1 MHKLKTYR
9 QKRNF
14 AKTAEP
20 AGAPPGGEGGNRFV
34 VHKHHATAD
43 HYDLRLEHDG
53 VLLSWAVPK
62 GPSLNPADKRL
73 AVQTEDHPL
82 EYFDFED
89 VIPEGEY
96 GGGPMIVWDWGTWAP
111 MEDTARSLKAG
122 AFKFRLSGEKL
133 NGGWMLARLK
143 KKAGETK
150 MPWLLFKEHDPA
162 ADAKRDIL
170 AERPESVKS
179 GRLIEELVAA
189 PRPAAKKAKPTRLR
203 PSVLKGAVKA
213 AIPGTVPPQLASQTP
228 APPRGKG
235 WLHEIKFDGYRTM
248 AHVAGGQCRLITRNG
263 LDWTKRYGD
272 IGPAL
277 AALPCSEAIIDGEVV
292 ALNEKGVSTF
302 ASLQDALSSGEP
314 HRLSFFAFDLIHLD
328 GYDLRAAPL
337 VERKEL
343 LQKLLAGIVS
353 ANSPI
358 QLSDHVEGDGS
369 DLYERASE
377 MGLEGIV
384 SKRMNAPYKS
394 GRTDSWS
401 KTKALQSGD
410 FVIAGYTL
418 SDKAAGIGALGLGEW
433 VDGELEYRGKVGTG
447 FDAPTLA
454 DLLRRLEP
462 LRAGAAPLAGAPKDV
477 LPVKPVLSARIHY
490 ANRTTD
496 NALRHAVFKGLR
508 EATIATARPA
518 KRKRLIS
525 EADLATIFVTNP
537 ERRLFGKSGP
547 TKLDIAVYYAAVG
560 DYMLPHILKR
570 PVSLFRCPTGRSQD
584 CFFQRHAFTGMPA
597 SLASFDTKN
606 SEGETKTYISVE
618 DARGY
623 LALAQ
628 FGVVEFHAWGA
639 LRTNL
644 TKADRIVFDLDPGE
658 GIHWRE
664 VVEGAVHVK
673 GVLEKLGLVPFV
685 KTSGGKGAHV
695 VAPIKPRHDWKKV
708 HQATSAIASMIAAAD
723 PQTFTAVMGK
733 ANRKRLIFI
742 DFHRNARSATAA
754 APYTLRAR
762 ANMPASTPLSWA
774 DFEAID
780 APEDL
785 NYSSLPGLLAASG
798 DPWADIDDSA
808 RELPVDLP
816 ARATNST

>member
-1 MHKLKTYR
+1 MKKLTAYR
-9 QKRNF
+9 KKRDF
-14 AKTAEP
+14 SKTAEP
-20 AGAPPGGEGGNRFV
+20 AGDPPSDSGGNRFV

-53 VLLSWAVPK
+53 VLKSWAVPK

-111 MEDTARSLKAG
+111 MDDVEKSLSTG
-122 AFKFRLSGEKL
+122 AFKFRLSGTKL

-143 KKAGETK
+143 GKPGDKKTN
-150 MPWLLFKEHDPA
+150 WLLFKEHDLA
-162 ADAKRDIL
+162 ADEGRDIL

-179 GRLIEELVAA
+179 GRRIEELVAA
-189 PRPAAKKAKPTRLR
+189 PKPAAKPAKLKPGA
-203 PSVLKGAVKA
+203 LKGAVQA
-213 AIPGTVPPQLASQTP
+213 AMPAIVPPQLADQTP
-228 APPRGKG
+228 APPKGAG

-248 AHVAGGQCRLITRNG
+248 AHIADGTCKLITRNG

-272 IGPAL
+272 IGPSL
-277 AALPCSEAIIDGEVV
+277 GTLPCRQAIVDGEVV
-292 ALNEKGVSTF
+292 ALNEKGISIF
-302 ASLQDALSSGEP
+302 AALQDALSQDVP
-314 HRLSFFAFDLIHLD
+314 HKLSYFAFDLIYLD
-328 GYDLRAAPL
+328 GWDLRKVPL
-337 VERKEL
+337 KERK
-343 LQKLLAGIVS
+343 KLLAQLVGAAVS
-353 ANSPI
+353 GRSAV
-358 QLSDHVEGDGS
+358 QLSDHVEGDGA
-369 DLYERASE
+369 DLYERATE
-377 MGLEGIV
+377 LGLEGIV
-384 SKRMNAPYKS
+384 SKRMDAIYQS
-394 GRTDSWS
+394 GRTKSWA
-401 KTKALQSGD
+401 KTKALQAGD
-410 FVIAGYTL
+410 FVIGGYSL
-418 SDKAAGIGALGLGEW
+418 SDKAEGIAALGLAEW

-462 LRAGAAPLAGAPKDV
+462 LRAGAAPLVGAPKEI
-477 LPVKPVLSARIHY
+477 LPVKPVLSAHIHY
-490 ANRTTD
+490 ANRTSD
-496 NALRHAVFKGLR
+496 NSLRHAVFKGLR
-508 EATIATARPA
+508 EASIGSGEPI

-525 EADLATIFVTNP
+525 DADLATIFVTNP

-547 TKLDIAVYYAAVG
+547 TKLDLAVYYAAVG
-560 DYMLPHILKR
+560 DFMLPHILKR
-570 PVSLFRCPTGRSQD
+570 PVSLFRCPTGRVQD

-618 DARGY
+618 DAKGY

-639 LRTNL
+639 LRTRL
-644 TKADRIVFDLDPGE
+644 DKPDRIVFDLDPGE

-685 KTSGGKGAHV
+685 KTTGGKGAHV
-695 VAPIKPRHDWKKV
+695 VVPIKPRHDWKKV
-708 HQATSAIASMIAAAD
+708 HQATGAIASKIAAAD
-723 PQTFTAVMGK
+723 PQTFTAIMGK
-733 ANRKRLIFI
+733 GNRKRLIFL
-742 DFHRNARSATAA
+742 DFHRNARSATWA
-754 APYTLRAR
+754 APYSLRAR
-762 ANMPASTPLSWA
+762 THVAASTPLSWA
-774 DFEAID
+774 DFESID

-785 NYSSLPGLLAASG
+785 NYSSLPGLVAAAG
-798 DPWADIDDSA
+798 DPWAEIDDSA

-816 ARATNST
+816 VGK